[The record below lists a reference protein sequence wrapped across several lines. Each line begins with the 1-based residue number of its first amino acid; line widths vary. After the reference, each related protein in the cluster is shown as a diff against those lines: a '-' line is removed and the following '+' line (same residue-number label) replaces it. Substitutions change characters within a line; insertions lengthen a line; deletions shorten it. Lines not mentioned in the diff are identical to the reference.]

1 MQKRINKKAN
11 RNKMKNMEKM
21 QKCKME
27 KMKKMKNKNF
37 VKKLYPIQCRS
48 SG

>member
-27 KMKKMKNKNF
+27 KMK
-37 VKKLYPIQCRS
+37 
-48 SG
+48 